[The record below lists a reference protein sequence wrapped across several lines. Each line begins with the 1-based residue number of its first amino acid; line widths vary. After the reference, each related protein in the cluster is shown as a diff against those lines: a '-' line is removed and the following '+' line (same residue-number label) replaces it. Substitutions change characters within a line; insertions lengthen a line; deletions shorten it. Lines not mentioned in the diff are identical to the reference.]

1 MAFLK
6 IATIDDLWS
15 GEIMAAEC
23 DGEPVLLV
31 NMDGTV
37 RAYAD
42 ACPHLRTRLSEGS
55 LTGSLLTCSTHGW
68 QFDASTGE
76 GVNPR
81 TACLQSF
88 PVQVEDGN
96 ILVDVSKKFQG

>member
-1 MAFLK
+1 MAFQK

-31 NMDGTV
+31 NVDGTV
-37 RAYAD
+37 RAYED

-55 LTGSLLTCSTHGW
+55 LTGTVLTCSTHGW

-76 GVNPR
+76 GINPR
-81 TACLQSF
+81 TTCLRSF
-88 PVQVEDGN
+88 PVQVEEGS
-96 ILVDVSKKFQG
+96 ILVDVSKKLLG